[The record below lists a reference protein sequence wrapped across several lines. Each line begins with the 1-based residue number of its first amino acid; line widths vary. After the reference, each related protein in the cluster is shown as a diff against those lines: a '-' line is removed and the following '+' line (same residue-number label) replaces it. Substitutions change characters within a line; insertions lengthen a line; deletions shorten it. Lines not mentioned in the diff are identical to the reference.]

1 VESAAVL
8 KRGARPWGRER
19 VARALTREESRERS
33 QIDVREPARGKHPDN
48 PQGRLAAFCTIL
60 DVKYLLTRQFPVEA
74 GSKIHTE
81 MATHA
86 VIVRSCLAGLAR

>member
-1 VESAAVL
+1 VL

-33 QIDVREPARGKHPDN
+33 QIDVCEPAGGKHPDN
-48 PQGRLAAFCTIL
+48 PRAALAAFCRFPG
-60 DVKYLLTRQFPVEA
+60 VKDLLTRHFAVEHA
-74 GSKIHTE
+74 CNIGAV

-86 VIVRSCLAGLAR
+86 VIVRSWQAGFAR